1 MENEKVLYIAEI
13 PYETGEVHF
22 RYSRRLSEDG
32 TKWIRDGLFTEY
44 YQNGNVA
51 STGLYE
57 MVWKMVNWR
66 KKKFMSS
73 DFFFLPGSQPWR
85 LFDAHIG
92 GDDHSLHLTCPLVY
106 FCDFCVTHETLK
118 WIKKLYALS

>member
-13 PYETGEVHF
+13 PYETGEIHF
-22 RYSRRLSEDG
+22 RYSCRLSEDG

-57 MVWKMVNWR
+57 DDLENAHWIDYHENGLIAAEGDYVNGEGAGKWSPR
-66 KKKFMSS
+66 I
-73 DFFFLPGSQPWR
+73 FL
-85 LFDAHIG
+85 
-92 GDDHSLHLTCPLVY
+92 
-106 FCDFCVTHETLK
+106 
-118 WIKKLYALS
+118 